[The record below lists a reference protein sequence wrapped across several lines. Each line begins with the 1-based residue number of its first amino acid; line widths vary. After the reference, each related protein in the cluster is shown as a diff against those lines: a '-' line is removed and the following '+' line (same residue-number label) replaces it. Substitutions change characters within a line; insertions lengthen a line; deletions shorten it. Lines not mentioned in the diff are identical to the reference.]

1 MCFGFDDQLTFCSN
15 FLLFAGLMWVLH
27 QRILFLPYSLHSRV
41 CFWSKK
47 LGPGICRSHLM
58 FFLTFLL
65 IASPTLLF
73 YFYFFVLSTFSKN
86 NQSTYFIYNLA
97 FSFYLYYLKKK
108 IDKLFPNKECLQI
121 LLEGSKKKKNLP
133 ALFHILIHIV
143 SFVYCYLHFQLISQ
157 VFKTM

>member
-1 MCFGFDDQLTFCSN
+1 
-15 FLLFAGLMWVLH
+15 MWVLH

-121 LLEGSKKKKNLP
+121 LLEGSKKKKPSSSISHIDSYCFFCLL
-133 ALFHILIHIV
+133 LFTFPINFS
-143 SFVYCYLHFQLISQ
+143 SFQNHVAELKSAKNIGCFSS
-157 VFKTM
+157 